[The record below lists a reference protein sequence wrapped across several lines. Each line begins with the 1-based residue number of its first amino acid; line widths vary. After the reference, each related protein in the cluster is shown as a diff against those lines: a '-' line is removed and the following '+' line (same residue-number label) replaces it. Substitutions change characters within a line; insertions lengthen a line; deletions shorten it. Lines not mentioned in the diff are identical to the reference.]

1 MNPTALIAEDEPL
14 LAQALKAE
22 LAAAWPQ
29 LQVLA
34 TAGDG
39 RSAVREALRLLPQVL
54 FFDIRMPG
62 LDGLGAAAELADRWP
77 VDEAPMPQLVFVT
90 AYDEYAARAFE
101 TQAIDYVLKPVQPER
116 LRKTVLRLQQAL
128 AAQLRVKPAPAAADE
143 ALERT
148 LAQWRQVLA
157 AAAGNGGSAP
167 PAASTAPLKMIAA
180 SEAGGSTVRMV
191 PIDEVLYFEAADKYI
206 RVLTATNEYLIR
218 TPLKQLLAQLDPEIF
233 WQVHRAVV
241 VRSSAIEAVHRDEAG
256 KLHLDL
262 RGRPEKSPS
271 AGSTATCFAPCEIA
285 GAAFAHKKADPGR
298 SAFSSGGCLPPA
310 EPLSASGDGRGS
322 SRADR
327 SSAAVRSTPAA
338 RSTPGPG
345 GSRPAAADGSTRA
358 AARRNTPARGPYR
371 PAPGSRPE
379 RPHPRQPLAGPRRP
393 TSSRRHG
400 HWPRWPQTMHR
411 LPRHPRRPI

>member
-1 MNPTALIAEDEPL
+1 MKPTALIAEDEPL
-14 LAQALKAE
+14 LAHALKAE
-22 LAAAWPQ
+22 LAAAWPE

-77 VDEAPMPQLVFVT
+77 TDEAPMPQLVFVT

-116 LRKTVLRLQQAL
+116 LRKTVLRLRQAL
-128 AAQLRVKPAPAAADE
+128 AAQQQANPASAVADE

-157 AAAGNGGSAP
+157 AAGNGGSPP
-167 PAASTAPLKMIAA
+167 PASAAPLKMIAA

-206 RVLTATNEYLIR
+206 RVLTARHEYLIR
-218 TPLKQLLAQLDPEIF
+218 TPLKQLLTQLDPEVF

-241 VRSSAIEAVHRDEAG
+241 VRSAAIEAVHRDEAG

-262 RGRPEKSPS
+262 RGRPEKIPV
-271 AGSTATCFAPCEIA
+271 
-285 GAAFAHKKADPGR
+285 
-298 SAFSSGGCLPPA
+298 
-310 EPLSASGDGRGS
+310 
-322 SRADR
+322 SRLY
-327 SSAAVRSTPAA
+327 
-338 RSTPGPG
+338 GHLF
-345 GSRPAAADGSTRA
+345 RA
-358 AARRNTPARGPYR
+358 
-371 PAPGSRPE
+371 
-379 RPHPRQPLAGPRRP
+379 
-393 TSSRRHG
+393 
-400 HWPRWPQTMHR
+400 M
-411 LPRHPRRPI
+411 

>member
-22 LAAAWPQ
+22 LAAAWPE

-77 VDEAPMPQLVFVT
+77 TDEAPMPQLVFVT

-128 AAQLRVKPAPAAADE
+128 ASQPQHAKPAAADE

-148 LAQWRQVLA
+148 LAQWRQLLD
-157 AAAGNGGSAP
+157 AAGAGAGAANGGSAAQ
-167 PAASTAPLKMIAA
+167 AATAPLKMIAA
-180 SEAGGSTVRMV
+180 SEAGGATVRMV
-191 PIDEVLYFEAADKYI
+191 PIDQVLYFEAADKYI
-206 RVLTATNEYLIR
+206 RVLTATHEYLIR
-218 TPLKQLLAQLDPEIF
+218 TPLKQLLTQLDPEIF

-241 VRSSAIEAVHRDEAG
+241 VRSAAIEAVHRDEVG

-262 RGRPEKSPS
+262 KGRPEKIPV
-271 AGSTATCFAPCEIA
+271 
-285 GAAFAHKKADPGR
+285 
-298 SAFSSGGCLPPA
+298 
-310 EPLSASGDGRGS
+310 
-322 SRADR
+322 SRLY
-327 SSAAVRSTPAA
+327 
-338 RSTPGPG
+338 GHLF
-345 GSRPAAADGSTRA
+345 RA
-358 AARRNTPARGPYR
+358 
-371 PAPGSRPE
+371 
-379 RPHPRQPLAGPRRP
+379 
-393 TSSRRHG
+393 
-400 HWPRWPQTMHR
+400 M
-411 LPRHPRRPI
+411 

>member
-22 LAAAWPQ
+22 LAAAWPE

-34 TAGDG
+34 TIGDG
-39 RSAVREALRLLPQVL
+39 RGAVREALRLLPQVL

-62 LDGLGAAAELADRWP
+62 LDGLGAAAELADSWP
-77 VDEAPMPQLVFVT
+77 TDEAPMPQLVFVT

-128 AAQLRVKPAPAAADE
+128 TAQQPSKPALAAADE
-143 ALERT
+143 MLEQT

-157 AAAGNGGSAP
+157 AASGGAQP
-167 PAASTAPLKMIAA
+167 PAAAPLRMVAA
-180 SEAGGSTVRMV
+180 SDAGGSTVRMV

-206 RVLTATNEYLIR
+206 RVLTAQHEYLIR
-218 TPLKQLLAQLDPEIF
+218 TPLKQLLTQLEPEVF

-262 RGRPEKSPS
+262 RGRPEKIPVSRLY
-271 AGSTATCFAPCEIA
+271 
-285 GAAFAHKKADPGR
+285 AHL
-298 SAFSSGGCLPPA
+298 F
-310 EPLSASGDGRGS
+310 
-322 SRADR
+322 RA
-327 SSAAVRSTPAA
+327 
-338 RSTPGPG
+338 
-345 GSRPAAADGSTRA
+345 
-358 AARRNTPARGPYR
+358 
-371 PAPGSRPE
+371 
-379 RPHPRQPLAGPRRP
+379 
-393 TSSRRHG
+393 
-400 HWPRWPQTMHR
+400 M
-411 LPRHPRRPI
+411 

>member
-77 VDEAPMPQLVFVT
+77 TDEAPMPQLVFVT

-101 TQAIDYVLKPVQPER
+101 SHAIDYVLKPVQPER
-116 LRKTVLRLQQAL
+116 LRKTVLRLRQAL
-128 AAQLRVKPAPAAADE
+128 ATQQQANPAPAAADE

-157 AAAGNGGSAP
+157 AASGGAQ
-167 PAASTAPLKMIAA
+167 ASGTAPLKMIAA

-206 RVLTATNEYLIR
+206 RVLTARHEYLIR
-218 TPLKQLLAQLDPEIF
+218 TPLKQLLTQLDPEVF

-241 VRSSAIEAVHRDEAG
+241 VRSAAIEAVHRDEAG

-262 RGRPEKSPS
+262 KGRAEKIPV
-271 AGSTATCFAPCEIA
+271 
-285 GAAFAHKKADPGR
+285 
-298 SAFSSGGCLPPA
+298 
-310 EPLSASGDGRGS
+310 
-322 SRADR
+322 SRLY
-327 SSAAVRSTPAA
+327 
-338 RSTPGPG
+338 GHLF
-345 GSRPAAADGSTRA
+345 RA
-358 AARRNTPARGPYR
+358 
-371 PAPGSRPE
+371 
-379 RPHPRQPLAGPRRP
+379 
-393 TSSRRHG
+393 
-400 HWPRWPQTMHR
+400 M
-411 LPRHPRRPI
+411 

>member
-22 LAAAWPQ
+22 LAAAWPE

-34 TAGDG
+34 ITGDG
-39 RSAVREALRLLPQVL
+39 RAAVREALRLLPQVL

-62 LDGLGAAAELADRWP
+62 LDGLGAAAELADSWP
-77 VDEAPMPQLVFVT
+77 TDDAPMPQLVFVT

-101 TQAIDYVLKPVQPER
+101 TRAIDYVLKPVQPER

-128 AAQLRVKPAPAAADE
+128 TAQQPSKPAPNGADDV
-143 ALERT
+143 LEQT

-157 AAAGNGGSAP
+157 AASGGAQAP
-167 PAASTAPLKMIAA
+167 GTAPLRLIAA

-206 RVLTATNEYLIR
+206 RVLTATHEYLIR
-218 TPLKQLLAQLDPEIF
+218 TPLKQLLTQLDSEVF

-262 RGRPEKSPS
+262 RGRPEKIPV
-271 AGSTATCFAPCEIA
+271 
-285 GAAFAHKKADPGR
+285 
-298 SAFSSGGCLPPA
+298 
-310 EPLSASGDGRGS
+310 
-322 SRADR
+322 SRLY
-327 SSAAVRSTPAA
+327 
-338 RSTPGPG
+338 GHLF
-345 GSRPAAADGSTRA
+345 RA
-358 AARRNTPARGPYR
+358 
-371 PAPGSRPE
+371 
-379 RPHPRQPLAGPRRP
+379 
-393 TSSRRHG
+393 
-400 HWPRWPQTMHR
+400 M
-411 LPRHPRRPI
+411 

>member
-1 MNPTALIAEDEPL
+1 MKPTALIAEDEPL
-14 LAQALKAE
+14 LAHALKAE
-22 LAAAWPQ
+22 LAAAWPE

-77 VDEAPMPQLVFVT
+77 TDEAPMPQLVFVT

-101 TQAIDYVLKPVQPER
+101 TRAIDYVLKPVQPER
-116 LRKTVLRLQQAL
+116 LRKTVLRLRQAL
-128 AAQLRVKPAPAAADE
+128 AAQQQANLASAVADE

-157 AAAGNGGSAP
+157 AAGNGGSPP
-167 PAASTAPLKMIAA
+167 PASATPLKMIAA

-206 RVLTATNEYLIR
+206 RVLTARHEYLIR
-218 TPLKQLLAQLDPEIF
+218 TPLKQLLTQLDPEVF

-241 VRSSAIEAVHRDEAG
+241 VRSAAIEAVHRDEAG

-262 RGRPEKSPS
+262 RGRPEKIPV
-271 AGSTATCFAPCEIA
+271 
-285 GAAFAHKKADPGR
+285 
-298 SAFSSGGCLPPA
+298 
-310 EPLSASGDGRGS
+310 
-322 SRADR
+322 SRLY
-327 SSAAVRSTPAA
+327 
-338 RSTPGPG
+338 GHLF
-345 GSRPAAADGSTRA
+345 RA
-358 AARRNTPARGPYR
+358 
-371 PAPGSRPE
+371 
-379 RPHPRQPLAGPRRP
+379 
-393 TSSRRHG
+393 
-400 HWPRWPQTMHR
+400 M
-411 LPRHPRRPI
+411 